1 MFGLPKRMHLVIAV
15 ASLLVLPLAGCG
27 GGDSEPAAAPEP
39 TTEAVETESTETEQ
53 AETEEVETEVAES
66 EEAASDDSASSGG
79 PAPAPGSGQLELDDG
94 RAFAIAVSECKF
106 QPGGTFTVKGTTD
119 SGETFE
125 MTQFFLDGDWSQTNV
140 QIESAN
146 GDSIYVI
153 RSRATEGAAPATVD
167 GKSVS
172 WTEEFRELD
181 ESANAHVYT
190 GEGTLRLT
198 CR

>member
-1 MFGLPKRMHLVIAV
+1 MFRLPKRMHLVIAV
-15 ASLLVLPLAGCG
+15 AGLFVLPLAGCG

-39 TTEAVETESTETEQ
+39 TTEAVETDSTETEQ
-53 AETEEVETEVAES
+53 AEAEEVETEGAES
-66 EEAASDDSASSGG
+66 EEAAPEESVSSGG
-79 PAPAPGSGQLELDDG
+79 APAPGSGQVELDDG
-94 RAFAIAVSECKF
+94 RAFAIAISECKF
-106 QPGGTFTVKGTTD
+106 QPAGTFTVKGTTD
-119 SGETFE
+119 GGETFE
-125 MTQFFLDGDWSQTNV
+125 MTQFFLGGDWSQTNV